1 MVTFPTNS
9 TSCDTELF
17 TRLIEVSDFYLF
29 FNKTT
34 SNKLCL
40 DFVYLSA
47 DWYAKANV
55 LTVKAMPLVA
65 LAMLSDIAF
74 EMRSSK
80 LI

>member
-1 MVTFPTNS
+1 MVTFPADA

-47 DWYAKANV
+47 DWYTKANV

-65 LAMLSDIAF
+65 LAMLTDITF
-74 EMRSSK
+74 EMCPSK

>member
-1 MVTFPTNS
+1 MVTFPADA

-17 TRLIEVSDFYLF
+17 TRLIEVSYFYLF

-47 DWYAKANV
+47 NWYAKANV

-65 LAMLSDIAF
+65 LAMLTDITF
-74 EMRSSK
+74 EMCPSK

>member
-1 MVTFPTNS
+1 MVTFPANY

-17 TRLIEVSDFYLF
+17 TRLIEDSDFYLF

-47 DWYAKANV
+47 DGYAKANV